1 MKTYLFTIF
10 LLLVIMHLASPGGMV
25 FAQPDEI
32 VRDSDM
38 MPLFP
43 DLEAGKG
50 DAEKKKSGRTEWE
63 TVDIKLFR
71 VTPVSGNNPFHTR
84 EPVRNFN
91 GETYPTITAIKQRAR
106 GQTTAHGGGCN
117 PSTATARVTA
127 RNASQ
132 GVCYTMDTAAG
143 TCKVTADTHCPNSA
157 FFVDQRPAVW
167 HPNQLRIQE
176 IQPAIWRITQF
187 PPCIDSGAT
196 WCLFTPGTYDLVLL
210 EVATG
215 RQWRINISFTG
226 NGVDPW
232 SIFNYASFT
241 VTINSVTALN

>member
-1 MKTYLFTIF
+1 
-10 LLLVIMHLASPGGMV
+10 
-25 FAQPDEI
+25 
-32 VRDSDM
+32 
-38 MPLFP
+38 
-43 DLEAGKG
+43 
-50 DAEKKKSGRTEWE
+50 
-63 TVDIKLFR
+63 
-71 VTPVSGNNPFHTR
+71 
-84 EPVRNFN
+84 
-91 GETYPTITAIKQRAR
+91 
-106 GQTTAHGGGCN
+106 
-117 PSTATARVTA
+117 
-127 RNASQ
+127 
-132 GVCYTMDTAAG
+132 MDTAAG